1 MSMKSGRAFIM
12 ICSLAI
18 MSVAAGCSD
27 AGGKPRDTGNSV
39 LSSASRVNVVS
50 TRAMGTA
57 LKVPARDRM
66 DHVRIGPADFADA
79 GSTAVGLASG
89 LVEANPIAAAAGNAA
104 PLVLIPLKYGAKKV
118 MVASGFTP
126 ARANWLVE
134 TAGTFA
140 TCNNLAALSGGV
152 PPVAIGVGIICGVIY
167 AEQSKSRYER
177 RNSRSLDGGSVSRE
191 SVPEI
196 P

>member
-1 MSMKSGRAFIM
+1 MSTKNGRTFIV

-18 MSVAAGCSD
+18 MSIAAGCSD
-27 AGGKPRDTGNSV
+27 AGEKPRDTRNSV

-50 TRAMGTA
+50 TQAKSTA
-57 LKVPARDRM
+57 LKVPDRDRM
-66 DHVRIGPADFADA
+66 DEVRIGPADFADA

-104 PLVLIPLKYGAKKV
+104 PLVLIPLKYGVKRV
-118 MVASGFTP
+118 MVASGVTP

-177 RNSRSLDGGSVSRE
+177 RNSRSLDGVSVSRG
-191 SVPEI
+191 SAPRT